1 MGTIKHTPVANS
13 SNVQSYGYDAESQT
27 LEVKFKNGANYR
39 YPRVSQAEFD
49 ALKQAPSVGAHV
61 SAHFARKGR
70 EFQKQQADGSWS

>member
-1 MGTIKHTPVANS
+1 MGNIKHTLVANS
-13 SNVQSYGYDAESQT
+13 SNVHSYGYDADSQT
-27 LEVKFKNGANYR
+27 LEVKFKNGSHYR